1 MAKIRPA
8 GKKKASSGAP
18 GGGIPCIVILVLSF
32 VLFSLLF
39 YAILRSA

>member
-1 MAKIRPA
+1 MARFKAA
-8 GKKKASSGAP
+8 GKKKASSRSP
-18 GGGIPCIVILVLSF
+18 GGAIPCIVILVLGM